1 MKEDASDRAAR
12 YVKMTSASLQRL
24 NIKPLPATI
33 QDAQVHYVLDMVRG
47 YVKDAKHYA
56 QNQKPVTSLACI
68 AYAEGLLDAIKFLE
82 LAEF

>member
-1 MKEDASDRAAR
+1 MRESASDRTR
-12 YVKMTSASLQRL
+12 KYVEMTSASLSRL
-24 NIKPLPATI
+24 KVTNLPATVN
-33 QDAQVHYVLDMVRG
+33 DSQVHYILDMVRG

-56 QNQKPVTSLACI
+56 EKRKPVTSLACI

>member
-1 MKEDASDRAAR
+1 MRESASDRTEK
-12 YVKMTSASLQRL
+12 YVEMTSASLRRL
-24 NIKPLPATI
+24 KVKNLPTTVN
-33 QDAQVHYVLDMVRG
+33 DSQVHYVLDMVRG

-56 QNQKPVTSLACI
+56 EKRKPVTSLACI